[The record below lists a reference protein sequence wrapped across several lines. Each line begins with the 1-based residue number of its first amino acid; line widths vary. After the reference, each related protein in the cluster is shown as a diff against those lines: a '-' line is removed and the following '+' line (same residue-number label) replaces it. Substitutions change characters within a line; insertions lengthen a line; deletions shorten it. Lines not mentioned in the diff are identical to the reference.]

1 MLKLDQ
7 TALAVLA
14 AALALGACLSTPAV
28 TPAPPCVDA
37 DAESA
42 SAAPSVA
49 LTSGPTALVMGG
61 TASITAAAG
70 PLPGACTWSSSDPAV
85 VSIAGPGDADSTVTV
100 RGGRVGVATISV
112 MYSHG
117 SGPPVTDALE
127 IAVVELDLG
136 IAGVSEMDEE
146 TVGGF
151 IPLAAPGGGL
161 REITLGADSSPLGA
175 G

>member
-1 MLKLDQ
+1 
-7 TALAVLA
+7 
-14 AALALGACLSTPAV
+14 
-28 TPAPPCVDA
+28 
-37 DAESA
+37 
-42 SAAPSVA
+42 
-49 LTSGPTALVMGG
+49 
-61 TASITAAAG
+61 
-70 PLPGACTWSSSDPAV
+70 
-85 VSIAGPGDADSTVTV
+85 
-100 RGGRVGVATISV
+100 